1 MANVVT
7 ITGRLVKDPELRQTP
22 SGVCTVLIRI
32 ACDRYI
38 GKGKEKKADFFNV
51 EAWRS
56 TAEFIANHFQK
67 GKLIEIVGSLQTSPW
82 TDRNGSKHEG
92 VRILAERVNFAPTE
106 AAPAEGTGGRASYP
120 PQAPVQTQAQA
131 NIPAASTPATDDL
144 SAAFAGFD
152 SLAASFSS
160 GFEEVSEPGDLPF

>member
-1 MANVVT
+1 MANVVI
-7 ITGRLVKDPELRQTP
+7 ITGRLTKDPELRQTP
-22 SGVCTVLIRI
+22 SGVSAVSIRI

-82 TDRNGSKHEG
+82 TDKNSSKHEG

-106 AAPAEGTGGRASYP
+106 AAPAEGGTARTA
-120 PQAPVQTQAQA
+120 PQPQ
-131 NIPAASTPATDDL
+131 AASTPPQAAPAAPSGEDL
-144 SAAFAGFD
+144 SAAFANFGGFA
-152 SLAASFSS
+152 SSFSS
-160 GFEEVSEPGDLPF
+160 GFEEIQENDDLPF